1 MQDLTSNDEDS
12 VDFDDSTGLNGD
24 LECLLEN
31 RDDTSTMQPLAKKRR
46 RKIEQTSKEDRV
58 LDEAISVLNGRK
70 SKNFDADD
78 AFGQHVAASLQNLK
92 DTTSKEYI
100 KFKFQEL
107 IFQAQCGMLP
117 IPSRQANISQSPIAF
132 LPQSRH
138 ILHADGNRGESHS
151 ASQSRGYAYYINSPI
166 SG

>member
-58 LDEAISVLNGRK
+58 LDEAISILNGRK
-70 SKNFDADD
+70 SKKFDADD
-78 AFGQHVAASLQNLK
+78 AFGQHVAASLRNLK
-92 DTTSKEYI
+92 
-100 KFKFQEL
+100 
-107 IFQAQCGMLP
+107 
-117 IPSRQANISQSPIAF
+117 IPLAKST
-132 LPQSRH
+132 
-138 ILHADGNRGESHS
+138 
-151 ASQSRGYAYYINSPI
+151 
-166 SG
+166 